1 MSLKEKFS
9 TAGITMDQL
18 AKKFGFSRQTIY
30 RYFKSYEA
38 GDTDRIDPKV
48 LAFFNQVSSAETPA
62 DVKSLFIAQP
72 EQQLITSFS
81 IGASRSIHSWSG
93 KPNSTNMNPL
103 TPKDMIN
110 GEYIQDNTEKLDPSV
125 MFNVDAC
132 IKARSE
138 FEKRIR
144 DYISK
149 SFDKDYS
156 EYLDEIRSFI
166 VHFQSSDVKESR
178 VTAYKESLVKL
189 RLISEI
195 VKDPVIM
202 TSPLK
207 AVTNLVASVEAAID
221 DSEKLLAEPIEPV
234 DDQALDARIRDINRA
249 RMVQDSE
256 KQSWYCFIVASDDP
270 KLGYEDD
277 DDDEVRPVEVVADSE
292 VEVKPISIGSSIIG
306 AKDLDEA
313 EARFLK
319 SLKNKNVQMV
329 YKGYGPFKNPFLCD
343 DLSSFMRVQWTLKK
357 LYKPGVTLET
367 IKEWLDSMDGTAKE
381 LAEAD

>member
-9 TAGITMDQL
+9 AAGITMDQL

-38 GDTDRIDPKV
+38 GDTDKIDSKV

-62 DVKSLFIAQP
+62 DVKSLFMAQP
-72 EQQLITSFS
+72 EQQLITSFPV
-81 IGASRSIHSWSG
+81 GASRTIQSWPG
-93 KPNSTNMNPL
+93 KTNGTNMIPL

-110 GEYIQDNTEKLDPSV
+110 GEYIQDNSEKLDSSL

-132 IKARSE
+132 MRARSE

-156 EYLDEIRSFI
+156 EYIDEICSFV
-166 VHFQSSDVKESR
+166 VHFQTPDVKESR

-189 RLISEI
+189 RLINEI

-207 AVTNLVASVEAAID
+207 AVTNLVTCVEAAID
-221 DSEKLLAEPIEPV
+221 DSEKLVTEPIEPV
-234 DDQALDARIRDINRA
+234 DDQALDACIRDINRA

-256 KQSWYCFIVASDDP
+256 KQSWYCFIAASDDP
-270 KLGYEDD
+270 KLGYEDED
-277 DDDEVRPVEVVADSE
+277 DDVVRPVEVVEDSE
-292 VEVKPISIGSSIIG
+292 SEERPISMASYIIK
-306 AKDLDEA
+306 AKDYDEA

-319 SLKNKNVQMV
+319 LFKNKGVPNA
-329 YKGYGPFKNPFLCD
+329 YKGYGPYKTPFLCE
-343 DLSSFMRVQWTLKK
+343 DLSSFMRVDWTLKK
-357 LYKPGVTLET
+357 LNKPGVTLEA